1 MIVVETTDQY
11 GGTIVEISGEP
22 VTLQPKTAIPSTS
35 SQVIGP
41 DSSYTGLSEV
51 LIEAIPSQ
59 FIIPTGTININNNG
73 TVDVSQYASASVD
86 VTSIISLQS
95 KSVDPNESQQ
105 VVSADSGYDGLS
117 QVTITAISSNYV
129 GSNIANRS
137 STDLSASGSI
147 VTAPAGYYATAATKN
162 VSAGTAGTP
171 TASKGSVNNHSISI
185 TPSVTNTT
193 GYITGG
199 TKSGTAVT
207 VSASELVSGTK
218 SIAANGTNIDVTN
231 YAFASVNVPTG
242 TARTSTDLIA
252 DGSTI
257 TAPAGLYS
265 VAASKSV
272 SAGTAATPAT
282 TISVTPSISVNTST
296 GVITAT
302 ASGSQ
307 FVTPTISAGY
317 VSAGT
322 SGKIT
327 VSGSNTSNLT
337 TQAAATITPTK
348 SSQTAVA
355 ANRYTTGAVTVAA
368 IPAAYQDVTSVTATA
383 SDVLSGKTIVNSSG
397 TTVNGSL
404 VIQHYYTGS
413 GTPAAASGSNGD
425 IYLQTS

>member
-1 MIVVETTDQY
+1 MEISKVIYGNTTLIDITDTTATASDVATGKYFYLSNGEKVQGTAVGGGMIVVETIDQY

-51 LIEAIPSQ
+51 TIEAIPSQ
-59 FIIPTGTININNNG
+59 YIIPTGTININNN
-73 TVDVSQYASASVD
+73 D
-86 VTSIISLQS
+86 
-95 KSVDPNESQQ
+95 
-105 VVSADSGYDGLS
+105 
-117 QVTITAISSNYV
+117 
-129 GSNIANRS
+129 
-137 STDLSASGSI
+137 I
-147 VTAPAGYYATAATKN
+147 V
-162 VSAGTAGTP
+162 
-171 TASKGSVNNHSISI
+171 
-185 TPSVTNTT
+185 
-193 GYITGG
+193 
-199 TKSGTAVT
+199 
-207 VSASELVSGTK
+207 
-218 SIAANGTNIDVTN
+218 DVTN
-231 YAFASVNVPTG
+231 YAFASVNIPTG
-242 TARTSTDLIA
+242 TARTSTDLTA
-252 DGSTI
+252 NGSTI

-272 SAGTAATPAT
+272 SGGTAATPAT
-282 TISVTPSISVNTST
+282 TISITPSISINTST

-355 ANRYTTGAVTVAA
+355 ANRYTTGAITVAA

-397 TTVNGSL
+397 TQVNGSL

-413 GTPAAASGSNGD
+413 GTPTAATGSNGD
-425 IYLQTS
+425 IYLKTS

>member
-1 MIVVETTDQY
+1 MAISKVVYGNTTLIDITDTTATASDVVTGKYFYLPNGEKIQGTSVGGGMTVVETIDEY
-11 GGTIVEISGEP
+11 GGTIVDISGDP
-22 VTLQPKTAIPSTS
+22 VVLQTKTATPSTS
-35 SQVIGP
+35 SQILIP
-41 DSSYTGLSEV
+41 DSGFKGLSEV
-51 LIEAIPSQ
+51 TVEAIPSK
-59 FIIPTGTININNNG
+59 FIIPTGTISISSNG
-73 TVDVSQYASASVD
+73 IVDVASYASASINVQP
-86 VTSIISLQS
+86 VLNLQS
-95 KSVDPNESQQ
+95 KTVTPDETGMIVAADTGYTALSSVTVVAVNSNYVGSNITRQTGSTISPTESIQTA
-105 VVSADSGYDGLS
+105 VASGKYTTGDVKIG
-117 QVTITAISSNYV
+117 AISSNYV
-129 GSNIANRS
+129 GSNITTRTS
-137 STDLSASGSI
+137 LDLGASGSV
-147 VTAPAGYYATAATKN
+147 VTAPAGYYQSAATKN
-162 VSAGTAGTP
+162 
-171 TASKGSVNNHSISI
+171 I
-185 TPSVTNTT
+185 
-193 GYITGG
+193 
-199 TKSGTAVT
+199 
-207 VSASELVSGTK
+207 
-218 SIAANGTNIDVTN
+218 
-231 YAFASVNVPTG
+231 
-242 TARTSTDLIA
+242 
-252 DGSTI
+252 
-257 TAPAGLYS
+257 
-265 VAASKSV
+265 

-282 TISVTPSISVNTST
+282 TISITPSISVNTST

-413 GTPAAASGSNGD
+413 STPTAATGSNGD
-425 IYLQTS
+425 IYLKTS